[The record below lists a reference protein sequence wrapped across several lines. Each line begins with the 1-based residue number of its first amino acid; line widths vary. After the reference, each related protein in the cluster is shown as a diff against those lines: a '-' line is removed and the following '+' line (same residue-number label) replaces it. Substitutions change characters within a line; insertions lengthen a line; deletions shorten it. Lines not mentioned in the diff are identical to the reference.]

1 MVGRVGRLTTLIT
14 VLLALCLIP
23 TAFVGIHVVLPRY
36 VDCLPA
42 FLVLLPGA
50 IAMSISKVVGSYVA
64 GSGRPGLMA
73 GGMVAVLVVNVGL
86 NLMLVPI
93 LGIVGASLSSLV
105 SYSIQAAIVV
115 FLASRLSG
123 QKALSLF
130 VPGMAEVHLLVET
143 LRRIAARAM
152 TRRSG
157 SGAGSI

>member
-1 MVGRVGRLTTLIT
+1 
-14 VLLALCLIP
+14 
-23 TAFVGIHVVLPRY
+23 
-36 VDCLPA
+36 
-42 FLVLLPGA
+42 
-50 IAMSISKVVGSYVA
+50 
-64 GSGRPGLMA
+64 
-73 GGMVAVLVVNVGL
+73 MVAVLVVNVGL